1 VPTIPHQGTL
11 NRLHAVLNRPERPK
25 NHKRS
30 TAGARGAEVKHLHR
44 IIELQQGWGG
54 VGRECTS
61 VTDTLGRRWIGKV
74 KRLRV
79 VHAEGVHCKC
89 SQGNHGIFHSRRPPL
104 TGGAPA
110 GVVLARAG
118 VRLVHAPK
126 TRPNLPT
133 TTHTARMKQY
143 ECQSAVPMAA
153 HHAHVS
159 KTIDKPGEE
168 QPRFN
173 VWSEA
178 Q

>member
-30 TAGARGAEVKHLHR
+30 TAGARGAEVKHLYR

-89 SQGNHGIFHSRRPPL
+89 FQGNHGIFHSRRPPL
-104 TGGAPA
+104 TGGGGDPRVVVGHKCHFGLCAPTFGHGIGSS
-110 GVVLARAG
+110 GVV
-118 VRLVHAPK
+118 HADCSHK
-126 TRPNLPT
+126 SLWI
-133 TTHTARMKQY
+133 KI
-143 ECQSAVPMAA
+143 SA
-153 HHAHVS
+153 
-159 KTIDKPGEE
+159 
-168 QPRFN
+168 F
-173 VWSEA
+173 
-178 Q
+178 